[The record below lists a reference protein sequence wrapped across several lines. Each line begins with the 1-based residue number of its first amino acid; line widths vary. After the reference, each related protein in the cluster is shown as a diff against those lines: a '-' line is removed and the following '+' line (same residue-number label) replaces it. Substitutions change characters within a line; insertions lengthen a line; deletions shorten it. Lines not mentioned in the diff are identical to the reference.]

1 MKVLL
6 LTLLAAMAF
15 FPAAVPV
22 FGEVIVSDT
31 AGGTSGSN
39 SAFVA
44 VSWTQTGTFDDVT
57 IAAQL
62 KSNLPTVSTGTAYL
76 SNDLGSGASAGNL
89 LYTDSIATNNNADGV
104 LITLFTGLTLGPGT
118 YDLSIL
124 GNGGLYWTVAG
135 APVQTLASGVT
146 QGPDLVSTGPIGTPA
161 ISTSFNDLTTGH
173 PLFEV
178 SGTPVTTT
186 TTPEPSMLLLMFV
199 GLAGVIYARTGSRSA
214 RYRSNSNKPAAEPT
228 S

>member
-1 MKVLL
+1 MKALS
-6 LTLLAAMAF
+6 LTLLGALAF
-15 FPAAVPV
+15 FPAAMPM
-22 FGEVIVSDT
+22 FGEIIVSDT

-62 KSNLPTVSTGTAYL
+62 KSGLPTLATGTAYL

-89 LYTDSIATNNNADGV
+89 LHTDSIMTNNNADGV

-135 APVQTLASGVT
+135 SPVQTLNGAT

-173 PLFEV
+173 PLFQV
-178 SGTPVTTT
+178 SGTPVVSTA
-186 TTPEPSMLLLMFV
+186 TPEPSMLLLL
-199 GLAGVIYARTGSRSA
+199 LAGLGAVVCGRRLRSGNQA
-214 RYRSNSNKPAAEPT
+214 V
-228 S
+228 